1 MPFARPPVHIFP
13 VNIIQ
18 RGNMTIS
25 ESTDFTKLGATMG
38 DQLQDRRDLP
48 ATGNDLIQLADR
60 IDANFSQ
67 VRTQF
72 NRVEY
77 QFINIENRFIS
88 IDAKFIEIDKRFNI
102 IESKIDKLPGRIS
115 RQIFAA
121 VASFTGIIA
130 AVVAV
135 TMQAMN

>member
-1 MPFARPPVHIFP
+1 
-13 VNIIQ
+13 
-18 RGNMTIS
+18 MTTT

-38 DQLQDRRDLP
+38 EQLQDRKDLP

-102 IESKIDKLPGRIS
+102 LESKIDKLPGRIS

-135 TMQAMN
+135 TIQVMN

>member
-1 MPFARPPVHIFP
+1 
-13 VNIIQ
+13 
-18 RGNMTIS
+18 MTIT

-38 DQLQDRRDLP
+38 EQLQDRRDLP

-102 IESKIDKLPGRIS
+102 LESKIDKLPGRIS

-121 VASFTGIIA
+121 VATFTGIIA

-135 TMQAMN
+135 TIQAMN

>member
-1 MPFARPPVHIFP
+1 
-13 VNIIQ
+13 
-18 RGNMTIS
+18 MTIT
-25 ESTDFTKLGATMG
+25 ESIDFTKLGATMG
-38 DQLQDRRDLP
+38 EQLEDRKDLP
-48 ATGNDLIQLADR
+48 ATGKDLIHLADR
-60 IDANFSQ
+60 IDSNFSL
-67 VRTQF
+67 VRTFF

-77 QFINIENRFIS
+77 
-88 IDAKFIEIDKRFNI
+88 KFIDIDKQFLEIDKRFNTL
-102 IESKIDKLPGRIS
+102 ESKIDKLPGRLS

>member
-1 MPFARPPVHIFP
+1 
-13 VNIIQ
+13 
-18 RGNMTIS
+18 MTIT
-25 ESTDFTKLGATMG
+25 EAIDFAQIGAAMG
-38 DQLQDRRDLP
+38 EQLQDRRDLP

-60 IDANFSQ
+60 IDSNFSQ

-72 NRVEY
+72 NRIEF
-77 QFINIENRFIS
+77 QFIKIDSRFTG
-88 IDAKFIEIDKRFNI
+88 IDAKFIDIDGKFVEIDKRFNI
-102 IESKIDKLPGRIS
+102 LESKIDKLPGRIS

>member
-1 MPFARPPVHIFP
+1 
-13 VNIIQ
+13 
-18 RGNMTIS
+18 MTIT
-25 ESTDFTKLGATMG
+25 EAIDFAQIGAAMG
-38 DQLQDRRDLP
+38 EQLQDRRDLP

-72 NRVEY
+72 
-77 QFINIENRFIS
+77 
-88 IDAKFIEIDKRFNI
+88 
-102 IESKIDKLPGRIS
+102 DKLPGRIS

>member
-1 MPFARPPVHIFP
+1 
-13 VNIIQ
+13 
-18 RGNMTIS
+18 
-25 ESTDFTKLGATMG
+25 MG

-48 ATGNDLIQLADR
+48 ATGHDLAQLADR
-60 IDANFSQ
+60 IDSNFSL
-67 VRTQF
+67 VRTFF

-77 QFINIENRFIS
+77 KFID
-88 IDAKFIEIDKRFNI
+88 IDKQFIEIDKRFNI
-102 IESKIDKLPGRIS
+102 LESKIDKLPGRIS

>member
-1 MPFARPPVHIFP
+1 
-13 VNIIQ
+13 
-18 RGNMTIS
+18 
-25 ESTDFTKLGATMG
+25 MG
-38 DQLQDRRDLP
+38 EQLQDRRDLP
-48 ATGNDLIQLADR
+48 ATGNDLVQLADR
-60 IDANFSQ
+60 IDTNFSQ
-67 VRTQF
+67 VRTFF

-77 QFINIENRFIS
+77 KFID
-88 IDAKFIEIDKRFNI
+88 IDKQFIEIDKRFNI
-102 IESKIDKLPGRIS
+102 LESKIDKLPGRIS

>member
-1 MPFARPPVHIFP
+1 
-13 VNIIQ
+13 
-18 RGNMTIS
+18 MTIT

-60 IDANFSQ
+60 IDSNFSL
-67 VRTQF
+67 VRTFF

-77 QFINIENRFIS
+77 KFID
-88 IDAKFIEIDKRFNI
+88 IDKQFIEIDKRFNTL
-102 IESKIDKLPGRIS
+102 ESKIDKLPGRIS

-135 TMQAMN
+135 TIQVMNYPRDLSSSMSCGNAL

>member
-1 MPFARPPVHIFP
+1 
-13 VNIIQ
+13 
-18 RGNMTIS
+18 
-25 ESTDFTKLGATMG
+25 MG
-38 DQLQDRRDLP
+38 EQLQDRKDLP
-48 ATGNDLIQLADR
+48 VTGNDLIQLADR
-60 IDANFSQ
+60 IDSNFSQ
-67 VRTQF
+67 VRTLF

-102 IESKIDKLPGRIS
+102 LESKIDKLPGRIS

>member
-1 MPFARPPVHIFP
+1 
-13 VNIIQ
+13 
-18 RGNMTIS
+18 MTIT

-38 DQLQDRRDLP
+38 EQLQDRRDLP

-60 IDANFSQ
+60 IDSNFSLVQ
-67 VRTQF
+67 TFF

-77 QFINIENRFIS
+77 KFID
-88 IDAKFIEIDKRFNI
+88 IDKQFIEIDKRFNI
-102 IESKIDKLPGRIS
+102 LESKIDKLPGRIS

>member
-1 MPFARPPVHIFP
+1 
-13 VNIIQ
+13 
-18 RGNMTIS
+18 
-25 ESTDFTKLGATMG
+25 MG
-38 DQLQDRRDLP
+38 EQLQDRRDLP
-48 ATGNDLIQLADR
+48 ATGNDLVQLADR
-60 IDANFSQ
+60 IDSNFSL
-67 VRTQF
+67 VRTFF

-77 QFINIENRFIS
+77 KFID
-88 IDAKFIEIDKRFNI
+88 IDIDKQFIEIDKRSNI
-102 IESKIDKLPGRIS
+102 LESKIDKLPGRIS

>member
-1 MPFARPPVHIFP
+1 
-13 VNIIQ
+13 
-18 RGNMTIS
+18 MTIT
-25 ESTDFTKLGATMG
+25 EAIDFTQIGAAMG
-38 DQLQDRRDLP
+38 EQLQDRRDLP
-48 ATGNDLIQLADR
+48 ATGNDLIVLADR

-72 NRVEY
+72 NRIEY
-77 QFINIENRFIS
+77 QFIKIDSRFTG
-88 IDAKFIEIDKRFNI
+88 IDAKFVDIDGKFVEINKRFNI
-102 IESKIDKLPGRIS
+102 LESKIDKLPGRIS

-135 TMQAMN
+135 TMQTMN

>member
-1 MPFARPPVHIFP
+1 
-13 VNIIQ
+13 
-18 RGNMTIS
+18 
-25 ESTDFTKLGATMG
+25 MG
-38 DQLQDRRDLP
+38 EQLQDRKDLP

-60 IDANFSQ
+60 IDSNFSQ
-67 VRTQF
+67 VRTFF

-77 QFINIENRFIS
+77 KFID
-88 IDAKFIEIDKRFNI
+88 IDKQFIEIDKRFNI
-102 IESKIDKLPGRIS
+102 LESKIDKLPGRIS

-121 VASFTGIIA
+121 VASFTGIVA

>member
-1 MPFARPPVHIFP
+1 
-13 VNIIQ
+13 
-18 RGNMTIS
+18 MTIT
-25 ESTDFTKLGATMG
+25 EAIDFAQIGAAMG
-38 DQLQDRRDLP
+38 EQLQDRRDLP

-67 VRTQF
+67 VRTFF

-77 QFINIENRFIS
+77 
-88 IDAKFIEIDKRFNI
+88 KFIDIDKQFVEIDKRFNI
-102 IESKIDKLPGRIS
+102 LESKIDKLPGRIS

>member
-1 MPFARPPVHIFP
+1 
-13 VNIIQ
+13 
-18 RGNMTIS
+18 
-25 ESTDFTKLGATMG
+25 MG
-38 DQLQDRRDLP
+38 EQLQDRKDLP

-60 IDANFSQ
+60 IDSNFSQ
-67 VRTQF
+67 VRTFF

-77 QFINIENRFIS
+77 KFID
-88 IDAKFIEIDKRFNI
+88 IDKQFIEIDKRFNI
-102 IESKIDKLPGRIS
+102 LESKIDKLPGRIS

-135 TMQAMN
+135 TIQVMN